1 MTTFHAVMVD
11 ETGCEFGVGVTAGT
25 RMAAYAKLRDDY
37 PESRCVQLE
46 SPKDRAKR
54 ERALQAWEQR
64 CYDGE
69 VDDREN
75 DYNHY

>member
-1 MTTFHAVMVD
+1 MVD
-11 ETGCEFGVGVTAGT
+11 ETGCEFGVGVTART
-25 RMAAYAKLRDDY
+25 RMDAYAKLHDDF

-46 SPKDRAKR
+46 SPKDRARR
-54 ERALQAWEQR
+54 EKALDTWAQR

-75 DYNHY
+75 DYDY